1 MILLFSK
8 MAFNESIITKVRKS
22 AHFQCCLCKAL
33 GVEVHHIVPQE
44 EGGSD
49 TEDNAAP
56 LCPSCHE
63 TYGANPTKRK
73 FIREARDL
81 WYEICQRRYGT
92 DLPLVQNILELVK
105 QGASKLDI
113 YRLKEEIIATVT
125 STKLSSHTIEVGKQV
140 TTPSSKIVRILN
152 INDMLILLYG
162 HRSERPKS
170 QYGLLCQEELWIEKH
185 GLRILRNNFLDQFG
199 EVALNALAAKTL
211 DELAMPLHRGLYEEE
226 IIKVL
231 KTLSIETS
239 LLLLVREGKISVGI
253 NADGELHFWI
263 EPE

>member
-1 MILLFSK
+1 

-22 AHFQCCLCKAL
+22 AHFQCCICNVL
-33 GVEVHHIVPQE
+33 GVEVHHVVPQE

-73 FIREARDL
+73 FIKEARDL
-81 WYEICQRRYGT
+81 WYEICQARHTT
-92 DLPLVQNILELVK
+92 DLSLHQNILELVK
-105 QGASKLDI
+105 QGASKLDL
-113 YRLKEEIIATVT
+113 YTLKEEIIANTT

-162 HRSERPKS
+162 HYSERPES
-170 QYGLLCQEELWIEKH
+170 QYGLLCQEELWIEKY
-185 GLRILRNNFLDQFG
+185 GLRGLRSDFLDQFG

-226 IIKVL
+226 IIRAL
-231 KTLSIETS
+231 NILSLETS

-253 NADGELHFWI
+253 NAGGEFHFWI
-263 EPE
+263 EPEVKGMTK